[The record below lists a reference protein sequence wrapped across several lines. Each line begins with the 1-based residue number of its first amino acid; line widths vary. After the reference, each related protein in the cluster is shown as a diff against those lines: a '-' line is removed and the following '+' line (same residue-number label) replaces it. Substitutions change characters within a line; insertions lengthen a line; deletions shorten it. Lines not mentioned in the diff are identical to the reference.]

1 MTTKQKLSS
10 KITIFGLI
18 ILLAFL
24 ANWKYR
30 QWGNENLIRKQK
42 QSLQAQA
49 DALQKKNDELSQSLQ
64 YLNSDSFKESVAR
77 QQLNLKKQGEV
88 EYAFTDVPSTA
99 AGQQNQSGGSE
110 SNPKKWLDY
119 FFSN

>member
-1 MTTKQKLSS
+1 MPIKSKLSS
-10 KITIFGLI
+10 KIAIFGLLV
-18 ILLAFL
+18 LLAFL
-24 ANWKYR
+24 ADWKYK
-30 QWGNENLIRKQK
+30 QWNSENLIQEQK
-42 QSLQAQA
+42 NSLQQQA
-49 DALQKKNDELSQSLQ
+49 DILQKKNDELSQSLQ

-88 EYAFTDVPSTA
+88 EYTFADQPA
-99 AGQQNQSGGSE
+99 AAPLPAKDSSGG

>member
-1 MTTKQKLSS
+1 MLSKHTLSS
-10 KITIFGLI
+10 KITIVGLL

-24 ANWKYR
+24 ANWKYK
-30 QWGNENLIRKQK
+30 QWESEKQVSAQR
-42 QSLQAQA
+42 QSLQRQA
-49 DALQKKNDELSQSLQ
+49 DALQKKNDELSQSLG

-77 QQLNLKKQGEV
+77 QQLGLKKQGEQV
-88 EYAFTDVPSTA
+88 YTFADAPQTDQ
-99 AGQQNQSGGSE
+99 GQNQKASAE